1 MRKIISLLLVLTLVM
16 SLALSLSA
24 CNNAKA
30 PEIPEGYKLYENEY
44 ISFAYPEDWSFQS
57 GSVDMLVNPTGVGN
71 NITIVFENKTDAY
84 ENLTV
89 ESFNE
94 TLKPSY
100 EAMGMTVSNVDISKG
115 TSNNAS
121 YVKLSYNS
129 RMSGV
134 SMKQTAIITTVG
146 DRTYSITVTE
156 VSSDAELLQ
165 NVIDTLYSKK

>member
-16 SLALSLSA
+16 GLALSLSA
-24 CNNAKA
+24 CNNAIA

-44 ISFAYPEDWSFQS
+44 ISFAYPEDWSFQA
-57 GSVDMLVNPTGVGN
+57 GSVDMLMNPAGSGN

-94 TLKPSY
+94 TFKPSY
-100 EAMGMTVSNVDISKG
+100 EAMGMSLSNVSISHEN
-115 TSNNAS
+115 SNNLKF
-121 YVKLSYNS
+121 VKLSYNS